1 MAVTKDIGCN
11 NMKCVEASMCER
23 AVMYENGT
31 AQVVKRFG
39 GTPEKGCGKFLPKKE
54 Q

>member
-1 MAVTKDIGCN
+1 MAINKDIGCN
-11 NMKCVEASMCER
+11 NIKCVEASMCER

-31 AQVVKRFG
+31 AQAVKSFG
-39 GTPEKGCGKFLPKKE
+39 GSPEKGCGKFIPKKE